1 MLTNQERNVTVR
13 WLLDHKLELVFLALL
28 ILLAAIRGYWAPD
41 EPDFAQCIK
50 EMRREGHWLF
60 PYLNGAI
67 YTEKP
72 ILFYWLM
79 KLAASTAEWLSGG
92 LGFSRGIAP
101 WALRIPSI
109 LSAFGLLVG
118 TKWWVRRF
126 LAPDS
131 SDLSVLIL
139 ATTPIWIWQGQ
150 FIQIDM
156 VFSVLLAWSWMT
168 WYAGYSIQKGL
179 IEVKGES
186 EAKRWFIG
194 SSAALGLAT
203 LAKGPLALVLSMVV
217 ILSFLWWQDDMN
229 SIRRDWLFL
238 GLAVSSGVILPWY
251 LFAGFKNGPHYL
263 YFMVVHQNFE
273 RAVNA
278 WDHVQPWWRYC
289 SYLAAD
295 FFPWSLLVPVAL
307 VTAFRHRATLS
318 ASSRFTL
325 VASLVPFVLLSLSK
339 SKQGKY
345 ILMIYPFLA
354 VLISSEFSRVNHR
367 SRETLRRTIGALYLS
382 IGVALWVVGLT
393 HLGGP
398 RLHTQFQSFLGP
410 LRLSAFILSLGGGWL
425 WIQKTDAVPPRL
437 LTKIAIPVAALCLL
451 VIPWTMAILD
461 PAKDYKSWAR
471 ATEPLLADRQ
481 VYFWGDIRS
490 GAMIY
495 SDRMMPVITTPN
507 ELQRLGPEDRLIV
520 TDRRWKAGIDGLDA
534 TCMGHYKTIYHHPQ
548 GGDGLQVL
556 APN

>member
-1 MLTNQERNVTVR
+1 
-13 WLLDHKLELVFLALL
+13 
-28 ILLAAIRGYWAPD
+28 
-41 EPDFAQCIK
+41 
-50 EMRREGHWLF
+50 
-60 PYLNGAI
+60 
-67 YTEKP
+67 
-72 ILFYWLM
+72 
-79 KLAASTAEWLSGG
+79 
-92 LGFSRGIAP
+92 
-101 WALRIPSI
+101 
-109 LSAFGLLVG
+109 
-118 TKWWVRRF
+118 
-126 LAPDS
+126 
-131 SDLSVLIL
+131 
-139 ATTPIWIWQGQ
+139 
-150 FIQIDM
+150 
-156 VFSVLLAWSWMT
+156 
-168 WYAGYSIQKGL
+168 
-179 IEVKGES
+179 
-186 EAKRWFIG
+186 
-194 SSAALGLAT
+194 
-203 LAKGPLALVLSMVV
+203 
-217 ILSFLWWQDDMN
+217 
-229 SIRRDWLFL
+229 
-238 GLAVSSGVILPWY
+238 
-251 LFAGFKNGPHYL
+251 
-263 YFMVVHQNFE
+263 
-273 RAVNA
+273 
-278 WDHVQPWWRYC
+278 
-289 SYLAAD
+289 
-295 FFPWSLLVPVAL
+295 
-307 VTAFRHRATLS
+307 
-318 ASSRFTL
+318 
-325 VASLVPFVLLSLSK
+325 
-339 SKQGKY
+339 
-345 ILMIYPFLA
+345 MIYPFLA

-398 RLHTQFQSFLGP
+398 RLHTQYQSFLGP